1 MGPATDLQLGRGR
14 AILVPQRDDCPGSHE
29 MAVTLLVHVESALH
43 EYLLAASDFRR
54 AIPLVGNGHEIAL
67 DDGLTPPLCQ
77 GGDQ

>member
-1 MGPATDLQLGRGR
+1 M
-14 AILVPQRDDCPGSHE
+14 
-29 MAVTLLVHVESALH
+29 TLLVHVESALH